1 MNIVE
6 IAKKIEKSGG
16 TLYKVGGSVRD
27 EILGIKNHDEDYCIT
42 NMSTEK
48 FEKLFNTAVKRGKNF
63 PVYDIEGK
71 EFAMARKES
80 KIGKGHKEFKIETGV
95 TIQED
100 LKRRDITI
108 NSIAIEV
115 LTNKIIDPFNGIK
128 DIQERKIR
136 KTSEKFSEDPL
147 RVYRVARFASSLEFE
162 VTKDTIEAMKK
173 CKDELSTISVER
185 VFEEFRKALN
195 SKRPSIFFKV
205 LREADILDIH
215 FKEISDLIGS
225 TQLVEYHP
233 EGDSFEHTMLVVDN
247 CSNLTDREEVRFSAL
262 VHDLGKGITPKE
274 MLPHHYGHDLAGAKL
289 VENMGK
295 RLKIPN
301 NWIKCGKLSA
311 KEHMRAGI
319 FEKLKASKKVDLI
332 TLASKSILRLE
343 GLAIIVK
350 SDKLGRGNVNFDKIG
365 NRCLKEID
373 GEYIIKKY
381 GKQTGIKMGE
391 LLRKERIS
399 WMKKVDEM
407 NR

>member
-1 MNIVE
+1 MDIVE
-6 IAKKIEKSGG
+6 IAKKIEKNGG

-48 FEKLFNTAVKRGKNF
+48 FEKLFNIAIKRGKNF

-136 KTSEKFSEDPL
+136 KTSEQFSEDPL
-147 RVYRVARFASSLEFE
+147 RAYRVARFASSLEFE

-195 SKRPSIFFKV
+195 SKRPSIFFKI
-205 LREADILDIH
+205 LKEAQLLDIH

-247 CSNLTDREEVRFSAL
+247 CSNLTNREEVRFSAL

-274 MLPHHYGHDLAGAKL
+274 MLPHHYGHDLASVKL

-301 NWIKCGKLSA
+301 NWIKCAKLTA

-319 FEKLKASKKVDLI
+319 FEKMKPAKKVDLI
-332 TLASKSILRLE
+332 TLASKSILGLE

-350 SDKLGRGNVNFDKIG
+350 SDKLGRGNVDFDKIG

-399 WMKKVDEM
+399 WMKKVDER